1 MQEKERAV
9 KDGDLIYFDY
19 SGFLDG
25 KAFDGG
31 TAKNQ
36 ELLIGSGNFIPG
48 FEEAVIGHTPGSEF
62 SIDVTFPKD
71 YHAADLAGKAVIFK
85 ITIHYIY
92 PEMTEAS
99 VDLLEEAYKLKFE
112 EEASKSSE
120 EKTYKASF
128 TDVASYKTYIIS
140 VLKAKKEKSFNESK
154 SNMVLNELVKNS
166 KFTSYPQDFLDD
178 YDEII
183 EKQSKQYGIEKSVFL
198 SYFYGISTED
208 QYTEFLQNQVASESI
223 IIGVVQ
229 AEKLKVSDAEVT
241 KAAETYA
248 KQYELASAEE
258 LYKQI
263 PKKAIEN
270 DLLSKKALEFITEN
284 AVVTT
289 IDESSKS

>member
-1 MQEKERAV
+1 MNISLKNIAIKGIALTAAIALSTGLFCGCEKDKKDNDGTKPGATAGTTNNETPGATDVSRSYYDYDLSYMSLGKYKGVEIKKDLTVQEKEIRQSYFDDLKSLSSFNKKDDKGNTVEADIYKKYTAMQEKERAV

-48 FEEAVIGHTPGSEF
+48 FEEAVIGHTPGSEC

-120 EKTYKASF
+120 EKTYKPSF
-128 TDVASYKTYIIS
+128 TDVASYKT
-140 VLKAKKEKSFNESK
+140 
-154 SNMVLNELVKNS
+154 
-166 KFTSYPQDFLDD
+166 
-178 YDEII
+178 
-183 EKQSKQYGIEKSVFL
+183 
-198 SYFYGISTED
+198 
-208 QYTEFLQNQVASESI
+208 
-223 IIGVVQ
+223 
-229 AEKLKVSDAEVT
+229 
-241 KAAETYA
+241 
-248 KQYELASAEE
+248 
-258 LYKQI
+258 
-263 PKKAIEN
+263 
-270 DLLSKKALEFITEN
+270 
-284 AVVTT
+284 
-289 IDESSKS
+289 